1 MSNQITVSEISAKG
15 IVLEKNIENFTT
27 STTSV
32 SVEETVATLEF
43 TEESTKS
50 TPVTPT
56 ASPRKAIAK
65 ANGATSDGA
74 NQHRTL
80 PIFSNPLL
88 ANATQANS
96 VPVKP
101 KAGRVKSSGGKAISV
116 LRINAPKVD
125 GYVVVMRRLDQDL
138 VNATSMFNA
147 AYPAISEKMNSKE
160 NQFIMRKY
168 QGHME
173 KSGAL
178 SGVWITVAQVE
189 PFFFVLTA
197 KELAKEYGID
207 QFMRPLLEAPI
218 AKIASLS
225 EGEEV
230 IEKVVVTEVTTV
242 QTTTTADSEI
252 EDLEAVALGKR
263 KMTDDSEGLTAEDVA
278 GMKRRIEELE
288 NQVSRDKKKL
298 RGLVTVAVGL
308 AAATVIP
315 QVLPYFS

>member
-178 SGVWITVAQVE
+178 SGVWITVAQ
-189 PFFFVLTA
+189 A